1 MAQIGTLT
9 TGAAVTTIIAGMAQC
24 EQILVLGS
32 VSTANPLQGLQ
43 VEIDGIPFININ
55 NQPALLSAYAKWQTQ
70 FVSTLVGVVFPIATG
85 RIAKNTTYRLTNNG
99 ATTPIIY
106 ATSFS
111 EGGVPFLVG
120 TKQINAS
127 SFEDF
132 EKFSALFI
140 GTPANLASA
149 EITFN
154 NGCKSTMTFQELDAM
169 FALQNSTEANGELLA
184 VTVIDNRDAKIRSVR
199 LNCSAANTILVAK
212 VPDPAYQA
220 MKQAS

>member
-1 MAQIGTLT
+1 MAQIGTLV
-9 TGAAVTTIIAGMAQC
+9 TGVGVQTIIAGMSQC
-24 EQILVLGS
+24 EQVLVLGS
-32 VSTANPLQGLQ
+32 VATANPLQGLQ

-85 RIAKNTTYRLTNNG
+85 RIQKNTTYRLTNNG
-99 ATTPIIY
+99 ATVPAIY
-106 ATSFS
+106 ATSFA
-111 EGGVPFLVG
+111 ENGVPFLVG
-120 TKQINAS
+120 AKQINAS

-132 EKFSALFI
+132 DRFSALFV

-149 EITFN
+149 EVVFS

-169 FALQNSTEANGELLA
+169 FSLQNSAEASGQLLA
-184 VTVIDNRDAKIRSVR
+184 VTVIDNRDQKIKSVR

-212 VPDPAYQA
+212 LPDPAFQA
-220 MKQAS
+220 MK

>member
-1 MAQIGTLT
+1 MAQIGTLL
-9 TGAAVTTIIAGMAQC
+9 TGAAVQTVIAGAAQC

-43 VEIDGIPFININ
+43 VEVDGIPFININ
-55 NQPALLSAYAKWQTQ
+55 NQPALLSAYAKWQAQ

-85 RIAKNTTYRLTNNG
+85 RIMKSTTYRLVNNG

-106 ATSFS
+106 ATSFG
-111 EGGVPFLVG
+111 EDGVPFLVG

-127 SFEDF
+127 SYEDF

-140 GTPANLASA
+140 GTPANLSSA
-149 EITFN
+149 EVVFS

-169 FALQNSTEANGELLA
+169 FSLQNSAEANGELLA
-184 VTVIDNRDAKIRSVR
+184 VTVIDNRDQKIKSVR
-199 LNCSAANTILVAK
+199 LNCSAANTVLVAK
-212 VPDPAYQA
+212 LPDPAFKIMNQ
-220 MKQAS
+220 

>member
-1 MAQIGTLT
+1 MAQIGTLV
-9 TGAAVTTIIAGMAQC
+9 TGVGVTTIIAGMSQC

-55 NQPALLSAYAKWQTQ
+55 NQPALLSAYAKWQAQ
-70 FVSTLVGVVFPIATG
+70 FVSTLVGVVFPISNG
-85 RIAKNTTYRLTNNG
+85 RIQKNTTYRLTNNG

-106 ATSFS
+106 ATSFQ
-111 EGGVPFLVG
+111 ENGVPFLVG

-140 GTPANLASA
+140 GTPANLSSA
-149 EITFN
+149 EVVFS

-169 FALQNSTEANGELLA
+169 FSLQNSAEANGELLA
-184 VTVIDNRDAKIRSVR
+184 VTVIDNRDQKIKSVR

-212 VPDPAYQA
+212 VPDPAFQA
-220 MKQAS
+220 MK